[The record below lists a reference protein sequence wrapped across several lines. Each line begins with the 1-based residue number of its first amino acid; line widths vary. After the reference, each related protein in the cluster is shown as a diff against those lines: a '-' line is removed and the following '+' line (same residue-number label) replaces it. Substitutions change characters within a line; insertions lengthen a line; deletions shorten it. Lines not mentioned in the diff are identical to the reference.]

1 MIKKLVNKWVLSGV
15 AMLSIVS
22 ERAFAQTDPF
32 ETFNDKGQSA
42 IEMMET
48 PFIIIATIGLMVMTA
63 MFATGRLQ
71 AHTFLRLVIAAVV
84 FGAAPSVVTFLV
96 E

>member
-1 MIKKLVNKWVLSGV
+1 MINKWVNKWALAGM
-15 AMLSIVS
+15 AMFSMLS

-48 PFIIIATIGLMVMTA
+48 PFIIIATIGLMVMAA

-71 AHTFLRLVIAAVV
+71 AHTFLRLAIAAVV
-84 FGAAPSVVTFLV
+84 FGAAPSVVAFLV